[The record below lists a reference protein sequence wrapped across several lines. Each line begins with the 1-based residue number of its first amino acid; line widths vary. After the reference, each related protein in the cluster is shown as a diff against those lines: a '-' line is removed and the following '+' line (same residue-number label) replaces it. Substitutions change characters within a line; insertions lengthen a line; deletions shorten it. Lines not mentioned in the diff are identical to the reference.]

1 MITAI
6 DTNILFDILI
16 PGESHSESSKKLLDR
31 HLANGKLI
39 LCEVVFAELAA
50 RFPSE
55 QELKLFLAE
64 TSMRLVPSNEKSL
77 HIAGMRWAEYARKS
91 KGNQFSCS
99 VCGKSFSMHCPHCKA
114 LVTKRQIVLSDFL
127 IGAHALEH
135 ADCLLSRD
143 LGIYKNNFRDLKVI
157 SGK

>member
-1 MITAI
+1 LITAV

-16 PGESHSESSKKLLDR
+16 PGEPHGESSKRLLDK
-31 HLANGKLI
+31 HLASGKLI

-64 TSMRLVPSNEKSL
+64 TGMRLVPSSEKSL
-77 HIAGMRWAEYARKS
+77 HIAGTRWANYARRS
-91 KGNQFSCS
+91 KRNNFSCS
-99 VCGKSFSMHCPHCKA
+99 ECGKSFIVNCPHCKA
-114 LVTKRQIVLSDFL
+114 AITRRQIVLSDFL
-127 IGAHALEH
+127 IGAHALEQ

-143 LGIYKNNFRDLKVI
+143 LGIYKNSFSDLKI
-157 SGK
+157 ASSA

>member
-1 MITAI
+1 MITAV
-6 DTNILFDILI
+6 DTNILLDILI
-16 PGESHSESSKKLLDR
+16 PGEPHSASSKRLLDK

-64 TSMRLVPSNEKSL
+64 TGMRLVPSNEKSL
-77 HIAGMRWAEYARKS
+77 HMAGMRWIGFAKKSRKDRFAC
-91 KGNQFSCS
+91 GN
-99 VCGKSFSMHCPHCKA
+99 CGASFEVTCPKCRAA
-114 LVTKRQIVLSDFL
+114 LTKRQLVLGDFL
-127 IGAHALEH
+127 IGAHALVH

-143 LGIYKNNFRDLKVI
+143 LGVYKSHFRDLKVV
-157 SGK
+157 SSA

>member
-1 MITAI
+1 MITAV

-16 PGESHSESSKKLLDR
+16 PGESHSASSKRLLDK
-31 HLANGKLI
+31 HLASGKLI

-64 TSMRLVPSNEKSL
+64 TGMRLVPSNEKSL
-77 HIAGMRWAEYARKS
+77 HLAGTRWAKYAQRS
-91 KGNQFSCS
+91 KRNQFSCS
-99 VCGKSFSMHCPHCKA
+99 ECGKTFTMHCPHCKA
-114 LVTKRQIVLSDFL
+114 MVTRRQIVLSDFL
-127 IGAHALEH
+127 IGAHALEQ

-143 LGIYKNNFRDLKVI
+143 LGIYKSNFTDLKVI
-157 SGK
+157 GKI

>member
-16 PGESHSESSKKLLDR
+16 PGESHAEASKKLLDK

-39 LCEVVFAELAA
+39 MCEVVFAELAA
-50 RFPSE
+50 KFPSE

-64 TSMRLVPSNEKSL
+64 TGMRLVPSNEKSL
-77 HIAGMRWAEYARKS
+77 HIAGMRWAEYARKG
-91 KGNQFSCS
+91 KRNQFSCS
-99 VCGKSFSMHCPHCKA
+99 ACGKSFSMHCPHCKA

-127 IGAHALEH
+127 IGAHALEQ

-143 LGIYKNNFRDLKVI
+143 LGMYKNNFSDLKVV
-157 SGK
+157 SSV

>member
-1 MITAI
+1 MITAV

-16 PGESHSESSKKLLDR
+16 PGEPHSDSSKRLLDK
-31 HLANGKLI
+31 HLTSGKLI

-64 TSMRLVPSNEKSL
+64 TGMRLVQSNEKSL
-77 HIAGMRWAEYARKS
+77 HIAGMRWAEFARKS
-91 KGNQFSCS
+91 KKDRFACGNCGTVLEMSCP
-99 VCGKSFSMHCPHCKA
+99 KCKA
-114 LVTKRQIVLSDFL
+114 VLTRRELVLGDFL
-127 IGAHALEH
+127 IGAHALVH

-143 LGIYKNNFRDLKVI
+143 LGVYKDYFRDLKIV
-157 SGK
+157 SSA